1 MTPTNELRFVEREIE
16 VQSDQNPFLVSVDA
30 TGKTVEQKPYIV
42 TMRVLQQ
49 KWQNSYWTTDESGC
63 KYQEE
68 EWRDVLCV
76 KENT

>member
-1 MTPTNELRFVEREIE
+1 MTPTNELRFVERMITEPVPNQPTLCIKK
-16 VQSDQNPFLVSVDA
+16 LVR
-30 TGKTVEQKPYIV
+30 I
-42 TMRVLQQ
+42 LQQ

-68 EWRDVLCV
+68 EWRDVPCV